1 MKRLAIIPARGGSK
15 RIPEK
20 NKKLFLGTPIIS
32 LVLKEVIDS
41 NLFDEIHISTDDN
54 DIYNLASNAGHKP
67 KFPRPEK
74 LCSDTSKIS
83 EVLLFVYNEY
93 KNLGH
98 KFDTFALI
106 YPTAVLINSDFI
118 IQAVKNFETE
128 KKFDQLIS
136 VAEYPVSIE
145 KALSLAE
152 DFQVK
157 PIFKDKIEKNS
168 QDLKKNYYETGDFVI
183 YSEFGLL
190 NNSVSSR
197 KRGFLIPREKSVD
210 IDYPDDWDF
219 AEKLFKLNL
228 L

>member
-32 LVLKEVIDS
+32 LVLKEVISS
-41 NLFDEIHISTDDN
+41 NLFDDIHISTDDI
-54 DIYNLASNAGHKP
+54 DIYNLASNAGYKP
-67 KFPRPEK
+67 KFARPEK

-93 KNLGH
+93 KKLGY
-98 KFDTFALI
+98 KFDTFTLI
-106 YPTAVLINSDFI
+106 YPTAVLINADFLI
-118 IQAVKNFETE
+118 RAVKSFETD

-136 VAEYPVSIE
+136 VTEYPVSIE
-145 KALSLAE
+145 KALNLSE
-152 DFQVK
+152 EFQVN
-157 PIFKDKIEKNS
+157 PVFKDKIEKNS

-183 YSEFGLL
+183 YSEFGIV
-190 NNSVSSR
+190 NNTTNS
-197 KRGFLIPREKSVD
+197 KKKGFLIPREKSVD